1 MKKKVLTALLAV
13 VAVAL
18 LSARALAVHPAGPHT
33 WSDSEKDVLRSL
45 WIGSLGPLPVDPSN
59 EYSDDPK
66 AARLGEK
73 FFFDSRFS
81 KDGTVSCST
90 CHRPDMQFSD
100 SLPLAH
106 GMGTTTRRSMP
117 VLGAAYQT
125 WFFWDG
131 RVESLWAQALAPPES
146 PLEHGISR
154 TRCAQIIG
162 RYYRGEYKE
171 AFGSLPEFTEAEYP
185 AIAKPE
191 PGDPEA
197 YEAWKSMP
205 MERRDE
211 VNRVFVNMGKAIA
224 AYGRLIVP
232 TESRFDRYV
241 EAVLEGDVEKAE
253 RTFSPEEAAGL
264 RLFVGKAKCTNCH
277 NGPMLT
283 NGDFHDVKVPQP
295 EGLPP
300 DRGRA
305 EGIRLVFSGLFN
317 CMSKY
322 SGADPEMDCDHLR
335 YMDTDTRK
343 YAGAFKTPTL
353 RNVADRPPYMHA
365 GQLATLRE
373 VLEFYRKSPSP
384 ELGHAELSD
393 EELDALE
400 AFLRTLSGPI
410 KVLEPGEEYDPLS
423 ED

>member
-1 MKKKVLTALLAV
+1 
-13 VAVAL
+13 
-18 LSARALAVHPAGPHT
+18 
-33 WSDSEKDVLRSL
+33 
-45 WIGSLGPLPVDPSN
+45 
-59 EYSDDPK
+59 
-66 AARLGEK
+66 
-73 FFFDSRFS
+73 
-81 KDGTVSCST
+81 
-90 CHRPDMQFSD
+90 MQFTD

-117 VLGAAYQT
+117 ILGAAYQT

-131 RVESLWAQALAPPES
+131 RVDSLWAQALAPPEA

-154 TRCAQIIG
+154 TRCAQIID
-162 RYYRGEYKE
+162 RNYRGEYE
-171 AFGSLPEFTEAEYP
+171 EVFGPLVEFTEDKYP
-185 AIAKPE
+185 AIARPE

-197 YEAWKSMP
+197 YEAWKAMP
-205 MERRDE
+205 MARRDE

-241 EAVLEGDVEKAE
+241 GAVLEGDAEKAE
-253 RTFSPEEAAGL
+253 RALSPREAAGL
-264 RLFVGKAKCTNCH
+264 RLFIGKAKCTNCH
-277 NGPMLT
+277 NGPMFT
-283 NGDFHDVKVPQP
+283 NGDFHDLEVPKA

-305 EGIRLVFSGLFN
+305 EGIRLVFSSLFN

-322 SGADPEMDCDHLR
+322 SDADPELDCDHLR

-365 GQLATLRE
+365 GQFGTLRE
-373 VLEFYRKSPSP
+373 VLEFYKGSPNP
-384 ELGHAELSD
+384 ELGHADLSD
-393 EELDALE
+393 EELDELE

-410 KVLEPGEEYDPLS
+410 KVLEPGEEYRPLS

>member
-1 MKKKVLTALLAV
+1 MKMKILTALLA
-13 VAVAL
+13 AGALAL
-18 LSARALAVHPAGPHT
+18 LAAQAFAVHPAGPHA
-33 WSDSEKDVLRSL
+33 WSDSEKNVLRSL
-45 WIGSLGPLPVDPSN
+45 WIGSLGPLPADPSN
-59 EYSDDPK
+59 KYAEDPK
-66 AARLGEK
+66 AARLGKK

-90 CHRPDMQFSD
+90 CHRADMQFTD
-100 SLPLAH
+100 SLPLSH
-106 GMGTTTRRSMP
+106 GMGTTSRRSMP
-117 VLGAAYQT
+117 ILGAAYQT
-125 WFFWDG
+125 WYFWDG
-131 RVESLWAQALAPPES
+131 RVDSLWAQALAPPEA

-162 RYYRGEYKE
+162 QHYRDEYQE
-171 AFGSLPEFTEAEYP
+171 VFGHLPEFTDEEYP
-185 AIAKPE
+185 AVARPE

-197 YEAWKSMP
+197 YEAWKAMP
-205 MERRDE
+205 MSKRDE

-241 EAVLEGDVEKAE
+241 GAVLAGDAEKAQ
-253 RTFSPEEAAGL
+253 RTFSEREAAGL
-264 RLFVGKAKCTNCH
+264 RLFIGRAKCTNCH

-283 NGDFHDVKVPQP
+283 NGDFHNLGVPKP
-295 EGLPP
+295 AGLPP

-305 EGIRLVFSGLFN
+305 EGIRLVFSSLFN

-322 SGADPEMDCDHLR
+322 SDADPELECDHLR

-343 YAGAFKTPTL
+343 YEGAFKTPTL

-365 GQLATLRE
+365 GQLATLRQ
-373 VLEFYRKSPSP
+373 VLEFYRSSQSP
-384 ELGHAELSD
+384 ELGHADLSD
-393 EELDALE
+393 EELADLE

-410 KVLEPGEEYDPLS
+410 KVLEPGEEYKPLS
-423 ED
+423 GD